1 MRGLRKYL
9 TPFAPDQSGASS
21 VIYELGGITVICD
34 AGGCAGNVC
43 GFDEPRWF
51 TMPGAIFSAGL
62 RDMDAILG
70 RDDQLV
76 GKLVSAADKLDAKFA
91 AIIGTPV
98 PSVIATDYKALT
110 RMAEKRVDIPVVAI
124 DTNGM
129 DLYDRG
135 AEKAY
140 LEMFKKFAKEKLPV
154 EKGLVGVIGV
164 NPLDISRLDAPK
176 VISDILKEK
185 AEAKTVWCYGMES
198 GLEAFEKA
206 SCVEKN
212 IVVSASG
219 LKAAKYLEKQFNTPY
234 EVYNPLAE
242 VYLSES
248 GMDFKGKKILAV
260 TGQIIGNSMRE
271 YLLDNGA
278 DDVRV
283 ATWFELVKELSK
295 PEDIHLSEEDDFE
308 ELVMNGDFDILIGD
322 PTMWKIVPE
331 FEGKTIGINDFA
343 ISGKLV

>member
-76 GKLVSAADKLDAKFA
+76 GKLASAADKLDAKFA

-98 PSVIATDYKALT
+98 PSVIATDYRALT
-110 RMAEKRVDIPVVAI
+110 RMAERKVDIPVVAI

-129 DLYDRG
+129 ELYDRG
-135 AEKAY
+135 AKKAY
-140 LEMFKKFAKEKLPV
+140 LEMFKKFATEPLPV
-154 EKGLVGVIGV
+154 QTGRVGVIGV
-164 NPLDISRLDAPK
+164 NPLDVSRLDAPE
-176 VISDILKEK
+176 VLGDLIKEK
-185 AEAKTVWCYGMES
+185 TGALEVWCYGMGS
-198 GLEAFEKA
+198 GLDAFLNA
-206 SCVEKN
+206 PSVEKN

-219 LKAAKYLEKQFNTPY
+219 LLAAKYLQEMFGTPY
-234 EVYNPLAE
+234 EVFNPLAD

-248 GMDFKGKKILAV
+248 GTDYSGKKILIV
-260 TGQIIGNSMRE
+260 TGQVIGNSMRD
-271 YLLDNGA
+271 YLRGKGA
-278 DDVRV
+278 GEVTV
-283 ATWFELVKELSK
+283 ASWFDLVKELSK
-295 PEDIHLSEEDDFE
+295 PEDVHLSEEDDFE
-308 ELVMNGDFDILIGD
+308 ELVMTGDFDILIGD

-331 FEGKTIGINDFA
+331 FEGKTISINDFA

>member
-21 VIYELGGITVICD
+21 VINELGGITVICD

-51 TMPGAIFSAGL
+51 TMPSAIFSAGL

-140 LEMFKKFAKEKLPV
+140 FEMFKKFAKEELPV

-164 NPLDISRLDAPK
+164 NPLDISRLDAPEA
-176 VISDILKEK
+176 IGEILKVK
-185 AEAKTVWCYGMES
+185 AGAKNVWCYGMES

-219 LKAAKYLEKQFNTPY
+219 LKAAMYLEKKFNTPY

-248 GMDFKGKKILAV
+248 KTDCSGKRVLAV
-260 TGQIIGNSMRE
+260 TGQVMGNSMRE
-271 YLLDNGA
+271 YLLENGA
-278 DDVRV
+278 CDVTV
-283 ATWFELVKELSK
+283 ATWFDLKKELAE
-295 PEDIHLSEEDDFE
+295 PDDVHLQEEDDFE
-308 ELVMNGDFDILIGD
+308 ELVMNSEFDILIGD
-322 PTMWKIVPE
+322 PSMWKIVPQ
-331 FEGKTIGINDFA
+331 FKGRTISINDFA